1 MPKEN
6 NCINDFEQSLF
17 NPAAQIALGAA
28 SFRAKADKGNKDTID
43 QIMNPFGKTG
53 KPKPGIEEDEIL
65 RERVP
70 PRKAATGWDSPEQKE
85 RILKAR
91 KRWRD
96 IRLQQEQD
104 LALEH

>member
-1 MPKEN
+1 MPKETT
-6 NCINDFEQSLF
+6 CINDSEQYLF

-28 SFRAKADKGNKDTID
+28 SFKARADKGNEDTIN
-43 QIMNPFGKTG
+43 QIMNPYGKTE
-53 KPKPGIEEDEIL
+53 KAKPGIDEDEML

-70 PRKAATGWDSPEQKE
+70 PHKAATGWDSPEQKE